1 MSSSNLR
8 PTESRPRSRPI
19 PAAITCGVVIL
30 ILAATLG
37 ACADKRVTLTYR
49 PDPTTV
55 RLAPAPNAVTVFDFA
70 DLRGSEGDHDV
81 FRVGGIYA
89 GVLSRLVKV
98 MTDTPWP
105 RSLSRALAD
114 GFAARGVP
122 ATLAYQPFVPGAS
135 FGTPLALV
143 GDIRNFSTEFRF
155 ATTAHVSGVV
165 RLVDR
170 QGRILVEK
178 RVEDRETWD
187 LDKGAP
193 TSDQALEATLN
204 QAIAG
209 FVSKVVNDP
218 DIDRVVADPS
228 LRP

>member
-1 MSSSNLR
+1 MRPSKRHRQSSPLR
-8 PTESRPRSRPI
+8 VARRS
-19 PAAITCGVVIL
+19 GVLIL
-30 ILAATLG
+30 LLAATLG
-37 ACADKRVTLTYR
+37 ACADKRVTLGYR
-49 PDPTTV
+49 PDPNVV
-55 RLAPAPNAVTVFDFA
+55 RLAASPNAVTVFDFA

-81 FRVGGIYA
+81 FRVGGIYV
-89 GVLSRLVKV
+89 GVWTRLVKV

-105 RSLSRALAD
+105 RALSQAFAE

-122 ATLAYQPFVPGAS
+122 ATLAYQPFAPGVS
-135 FGTPLALV
+135 FTTPLAV
-143 GDIRNFSTEFRF
+143 TGDIRNFSTEFRF
-155 ATTAHVSGVV
+155 GTSAHVSGVV

-178 RVEDRETWD
+178 RISDRQTWD
-187 LDKGAP
+187 MDKGTP

-218 DIDRVVADPS
+218 DVDRLLADPS
-228 LRP
+228 PRP